1 MTHLRRSA
9 FLLVAVV
16 LAVPARPAE
25 ALPSA
30 SPSVSARPA
39 PHTPPAAPPTEV
51 ALGDGVTLPLRFVV
65 PGAFSQGDVD
75 PKAGAPVRN
84 VQLSKGFWLAET
96 ETTVGAFR
104 RFVAA
109 TGYRTEAEKGAT
121 GGSGFD
127 GTALVKGAGYT
138 WQNPGYPITDRHPV
152 SLLTHADAKAF
163 AAWLSTVSSSGLT
176 FRLPTEAEWE
186 LAASREASA
195 ATTKLAAVLAA
206 DKKRGPH
213 PVCER
218 RPPDGREIS
227 FCDLLGN
234 VSEWTED
241 NDRARTTEPAVDP
254 LETAGDRKV
263 LKGGSW
269 FKDPFWARPGARY
282 SNTAGTRNA
291 DNGFRVAADVTS
303 KPVGGTVPPKSSEV
317 ADFPGTPS
325 TPGSSFTF
333 YNIVFGGMVVGILGV
348 VFAMFVSGLRRGLSR
363 GSVAGAT
370 LRPGVDGFFVD
381 TDQYAPN
388 SMVHYS
394 CYVNGTPIRSAAPLV
409 GKRTFVFTGGVPKNL
424 RLERIDDPTG
434 GFRGTSPVYDSSTDQ
449 AYQAGAVYG
458 ATQSAWDAQRSSNS
472 WSSNDSS
479 NSSSSSSSSS
489 FGGWPSAY

>member
-9 FLLVAVV
+9 FAIAAVV
-16 LAVPARPAE
+16 LALPARPAE

-30 SPSVSARPA
+30 SPSASVPPA
-39 PHTPPAAPPTEV
+39 PPAPAAPPTEV

-75 PKAGAPVRN
+75 PKAAAPVRN
-84 VQLSKGFWLAET
+84 VQLSRGFWLAET

-152 SLLTHADAKAF
+152 SLITHADAKAF

-186 LAASREASA
+186 LAASREAKA

-206 DKKRGPH
+206 DKKRGAH

-218 RPPDGREIS
+218 RPSDGRDIS

-241 NDRARTTEPAVDP
+241 NDRPRTTEPVVDP
-254 LETAGDRKV
+254 LETVGDRKV

-303 KPVGGTVPPKSSEV
+303 KPVGGTSTGKSTDLSG
-317 ADFPGTPS
+317 FPGTPS
-325 TPGSSFTF
+325 TPRSPFTF

-381 TDQYAPN
+381 TDRYAPN
-388 SMVHYS
+388 SMCHYS
-394 CYVNGTPIRSAAPLV
+394 CYVNGTPIRSSAPLV

-434 GFRGTSPVYDSSTDQ
+434 GFRGPSPGYDPSVD
-449 AYQAGAVYG
+449 AGYQAGAIYG
-458 ATQSAWDAQRSSNS
+458 ASQSSWDTNGRSDS

-479 NSSSSSSSSS
+479 NSSSSSSSS